1 MTELVAIIDYGSGN
15 LKSAQNAFSHVARA
29 NGIKADIVVTDDPD
43 ILRRAGR
50 IVLPGQGAFGDCM
63 AGLSAKTGLLSA
75 LRDTAVG
82 NAIPFLGICVGMQL
96 MAAEGFEHGRHAGLG
111 WIDGIVRKMTPSDP
125 GLKIPHM
132 GWNSLSYTNGQ
143 PQQTHPVLQ
152 HLLLQDHFYF
162 VHSFV
167 FESKDSASILARA
180 DYGGEVPAII
190 ARNNMIGVQFHPEK
204 SQDAGMRLLRGFL
217 EWRPPGNR
225 TQTATDV
232 L

>member
-15 LKSAQNAFSHVARA
+15 LKSAHNAFSHVARA
-29 NGIKADIVVTDDPD
+29 SGIDADIVVTDDPA
-43 ILRRAGR
+43 IIHRAGR
-50 IVLPGQGAFGDCM
+50 VVLPGQGAFGDCM
-63 AGLSAKTGLLSA
+63 AGLSARPGLLPA
-75 LRDTAVG
+75 LRETVERNG
-82 NAIPFLGICVGMQL
+82 TPFLGICVGMQL
-96 MAAEGFEHGRHAGLG
+96 MAAEGFEHGRHGGLG
-111 WIDGIVRKMTPSDP
+111 WVEGIVRKMTPSDA

-132 GWNSLSYTNGQ
+132 GWNSLSYANGQ

-152 HLLLQDHFYF
+152 HVLLQDHFYF

-167 FESKDSASILARA
+167 FESKDSACIVARA
-180 DYGGEVPAII
+180 DYGGDVPAII

-204 SQDAGMRLLRGFL
+204 SQDAGLRLLRGFL
-217 EWRPPGNR
+217 AWRPQGIR